1 MKHYINCSTSRDML
15 VADTQQAISG
25 QDYVASQAS
34 VMISSGETQAAVEV
48 VVKAD
53 DMPETDEQFLVN
65 ITSVR

>member
-1 MKHYINCSTSRDML
+1 

>member
-1 MKHYINCSTSRDML
+1 ML